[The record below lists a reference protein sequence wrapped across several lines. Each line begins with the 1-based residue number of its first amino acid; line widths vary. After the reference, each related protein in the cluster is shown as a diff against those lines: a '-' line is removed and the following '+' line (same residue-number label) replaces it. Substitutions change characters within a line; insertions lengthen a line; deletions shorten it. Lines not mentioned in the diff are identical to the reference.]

1 MIRQPTRL
9 VAVLAVLAWALPLSG
24 QATPD
29 SGVGVSGT
37 VLDLRSGTPIPTAS
51 VRFVDPDE
59 DRLVREA
66 HTDGQGRFALD
77 DMPVGAY
84 RVEVSALG
92 YQSLTEAV
100 DIVGLGE
107 VDIRI
112 EMVPEALELDPV
124 VVVTAMSPGRLARSG
139 FFDRKQS
146 AIGTFLTRE
155 EILRRAHT
163 GLLSDVFRTIPG
175 ARVVPGA
182 GFGQVPRIQFR
193 GGCEPPVWVD
203 GLRLMGGTTVDEVIS
218 AYEVEGMEVY
228 RGITAP
234 APFIN
239 RDGCGAIAV
248 WTRDPGR
255 GVGTEG
261 LFPTAGRTVIGLGA
275 IFVSF
280 FLAF

>member
-9 VAVLAVLAWALPLSG
+9 TVILAVLAWALPLSG

-29 SGVGVSGT
+29 SEVGVSGT

-77 DMPVGAY
+77 DIPVGAY
-84 RVEVSALG
+84 RVEISALG
-92 YQSLTEAV
+92 YQSLSEAV
-100 DIVGLGE
+100 DIAGLGE

-139 FFDRKQS
+139 FFDRRQI

-155 EILRRAHT
+155 EILSRAHT

-182 GFGQVPRIQFR
+182 GFGQFPRVQFR
-193 GGCEPPVWVD
+193 GGCEPPVWID

-234 APFIN
+234 APFMN

-255 GVGTEG
+255 GVGTEK
-261 LFPTAGRTVIGLGA
+261 LFPTTGRTIMGLGA

-280 FLAF
+280 FIAF

>member
-139 FFDRKQS
+139 FFDREKT

-175 ARVVPGA
+175 ARVVPG
-182 GFGQVPRIQFR
+182 GFGQFSRVQFR
-193 GGCEPPVWVD
+193 GGCEPSVWID
-203 GLRLMGGTTVDEVIS
+203 GLRLMGGTTVDEVVS

-234 APFIN
+234 FPFMT